1 MNRLAR
7 PLAIALLVGL
17 YAVPAPALAC
27 PNCKEAVAN
36 QLPEAAARLSRGYS
50 YSIMLML
57 LMPVSLITGGTFA
70 VIRAVKRGALP
81 EL

>member
-1 MNRLAR
+1 MKRITTRAILAVT
-7 PLAIALLVGL
+7 LLT
-17 YAVPAPALAC
+17 ASAPALAC

-36 QLPEAAARLSRGYS
+36 QSPEESARLARGFS
-50 YSIMLML
+50 YSVVLMVS
-57 LMPVSLITGGTFA
+57 MPFLILGTGIVG